1 MNLRIL
7 SLLRSAVPASVL
19 VLASAFA
26 HAHQSW
32 ALENLEREDLGDL
45 TWAGIGF
52 SIEF

>member
-26 HAHQSW
+26 HAQ
-32 ALENLEREDLGDL
+32 L
-45 TWAGIGF
+45 TV
-52 SIEF
+52 